1 MISRDTVL
9 KIARLSRLELSP
21 EEIDRMESQLGRI
34 LHYVEMIQAV
44 DTEGVEP
51 TAHVLDV
58 TLPLRPD
65 VPAAETPG
73 TEVIAPAAFLKAAP
87 DSGYGFFKVPRI
99 VDGGEHGSV

>member
-1 MISRDTVL
+1 MISRETVL
-9 KIARLSRLELSP
+9 KIAKLSRLELGP
-21 EEIDRMESQLGRI
+21 DEVDRVEGQLGRI
-34 LHYVEMIQAV
+34 LGYVEMIQGV

-58 TLPLRPD
+58 TLPLRED
-65 VPAAETPG
+65 VPSDAEVIPPG
-73 TEVIAPAAFLKAAP
+73 TFLKAAP

>member
-1 MISRDTVL
+1 MISRETVL
-9 KIARLSRLELSP
+9 KIAKLSRLELSP
-21 EEIDRMESQLGRI
+21 EEIDLVESQLGRI
-34 LHYVEMIQAV
+34 LGYVEMIQGV

-65 VPAAETPG
+65 VPA
-73 TEVIAPAAFLKAAP
+73 TEVIAPSAFLKAAP

>member
-1 MISRDTVL
+1 MGTMISQETVL
-9 KIARLSRLELSP
+9 KIARLARLELSP
-21 EEIDRMESQLGRI
+21 DELDRMGGQLGRI
-34 LHYVEMIQAV
+34 LQYVEMIQAV

-65 VPAAETPG
+65 TPA
-73 TEVIAPAAFLKAAP
+73 TEVILPAAFLKAAP

>member
-1 MISRDTVL
+1 MISRETVL
-9 KIARLSRLELSP
+9 KIAKLSRLELSP
-21 EEIDRMESQLGRI
+21 EEIDLVESQLGGI
-34 LHYVEMIQAV
+34 LQYVEMIQGV

-65 VPAAETPG
+65 VPAAD
-73 TEVIAPAAFLKAAP
+73 VIAPSAFLKAAP

>member
-1 MISRDTVL
+1 MISRETVL
-9 KIARLSRLELSP
+9 KIAKLSRLELSP
-21 EEIDRMESQLGRI
+21 EEIDLVESQLGRI
-34 LHYVEMIQAV
+34 LQYVEIIQGV

-65 VPAAETPG
+65 VPA
-73 TEVIAPAAFLKAAP
+73 TEVIPPSAFLKAAP